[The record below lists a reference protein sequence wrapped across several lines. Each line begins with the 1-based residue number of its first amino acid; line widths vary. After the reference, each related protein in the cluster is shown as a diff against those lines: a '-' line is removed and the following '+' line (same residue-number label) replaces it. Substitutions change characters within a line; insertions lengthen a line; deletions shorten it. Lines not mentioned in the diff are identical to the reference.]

1 MKKKRH
7 IWTSIFL
14 IAVICGCLMIPVYN
28 YYASPLLRH
37 PYKIYHKDNY
47 KDTLRI
53 AYIGDSWAYMHK
65 SHDCRIA
72 QTIEDSIHHPISVH
86 SYGICGLT
94 SKEIYEQIYNNPE
107 FKIFMQ
113 ERIYDYC
120 FISAGINDAFKKMSS
135 SYYKRSMEGIIDFL
149 LANHIHPI
157 ILEIPDF
164 NIVKAFINQKTDK
177 IVLRRLSMLI
187 NSKSIDCKQEFRNAL
202 DELIHEKGYQ
212 DKVSIIRYKSWN
224 KEYEKD
230 LKRLY
235 LDDGMH
241 LNEEGYEVLDSM
253 IAKTV
258 SLHYASKHNLLY
270 NIPK

>member
-1 MKKKRH
+1 MRKTWY
-7 IWTSIFL
+7 ILLLLLICICTIIIFR
-14 IAVICGCLMIPVYN
+14 AYH
-28 YYASPLLRH
+28 YYTQPQLRE
-37 PYKIYHKDNY
+37 PYKFYSHKNND
-47 KDTLRI
+47 DTIRI
-53 AYIGDSWAYMHK
+53 AFIGDSWVYMHNNHNCK
-65 SHDCRIA
+65 I
-72 QTIEDSIHHPISVH
+72 TPIIEDSIHRPISTH
-86 SYGICGLT
+86 SFGICGLT
-94 SKEIYEQIYNNPE
+94 SKEIYECLFDNPE
-107 FKIFMQ
+107 FKHFMQ

-177 IVLRRLSMLI
+177 IVLRHLSMLI
-187 NSKSIDCKQEFRNAL
+187 NSKSIDCKQEFRSAL
-202 DELIHEKGYQ
+202 DELIHEKEYQ

-224 KEYEKD
+224 KEYEND

-253 IAKTV
+253 IAKTI
-258 SLHYASKHNLLY
+258 SHHYASKHGLSHDSLR
-270 NIPK
+270 